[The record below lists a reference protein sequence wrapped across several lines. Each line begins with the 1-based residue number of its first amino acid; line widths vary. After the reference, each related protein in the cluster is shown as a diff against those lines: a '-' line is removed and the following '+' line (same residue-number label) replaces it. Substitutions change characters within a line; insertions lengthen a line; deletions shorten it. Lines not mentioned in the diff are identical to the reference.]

1 MQYISRVDRAL
12 LSEQALGAIRRAI
25 VVGELAPGTPVK
37 DVELAARMGLSRT
50 PVREALARLA
60 DEGLIETKPHSYTRV
75 TPLDADAVRDA
86 HAVVQSMH
94 GLATRSAV
102 PRLTAEHLDAMRE
115 ANARFA
121 AAVDG
126 GALEEAIARDDA
138 FHGVLVHACG
148 NAAVAATIRRYTPLL
163 HRAIYLY
170 FRSPLGRDSAPMH
183 ERIIAACEAGDA
195 ALAADL
201 AEQNWANLAVMI
213 EEKTQP

>member
-1 MQYISRVDRAL
+1 MQYIGRVDRVL
-12 LSEQALGAIRRAI
+12 LSDQALDVIRRAI
-25 VVGELAPGTPVK
+25 VAGELAPGTPVK

-75 TPLDADAVRDA
+75 TPMDAEAVRDA

-94 GLATRSAV
+94 GLATRLAV
-102 PRLTAEHLDAMRE
+102 PRLTAAHLDAMRA

-126 GALEEAIARDDA
+126 GALVDAIALDDA
-138 FHGVLVHACG
+138 FHGVLVQVAA
-148 NAAVAATIRRYTPLL
+148 NSAVAATIRRYTPIL
-163 HRAIYLY
+163 HRAIHLY

-183 ERIIAACEAGDA
+183 DRIITACEAGDA

-201 AEQNWANLAVMI
+201 AERNWANLAVLL
-213 EEKTQP
+213 EEKKP

>member
-1 MQYISRVDRAL
+1 MQYISRMDRPL
-12 LSEQALGAIRRAI
+12 LSEQALDVIRRAI

-60 DEGLIETKPHSYTRV
+60 DEGLIESKPHSYTRV
-75 TPLDADAVRDA
+75 TALNADAVRDA

-94 GLATRSAV
+94 GLATRLAV
-102 PRLTAEHLDAMRE
+102 PRLTEEHLAAMRA

-121 AAVDG
+121 AAVG
-126 GALEEAIARDDA
+126 AGALEDAIACDDA
-138 FHGVLVHACG
+138 FHDVPVRASG
-148 NAAVAATIRRYTPLL
+148 NRAVAATIRRYTPLL

-183 ERIIAACEAGDA
+183 DRIIAACVAGDA
-195 ALAADL
+195 TSAAEL
-201 AEQNWANLAVMI
+201 AEQNWANLAVLL
-213 EEKTQP
+213 EEKS

>member
-1 MQYISRVDRAL
+1 MQYISRMDRVL

-75 TPLDADAVRDA
+75 TPMDADAVRDA
-86 HAVVQSMH
+86 HGVVQAMH
-94 GLATRSAV
+94 GLATRLAV
-102 PRLTAEHLDAMRE
+102 PRLTAEHLDAMRA

-121 AAVDG
+121 TAVDT
-126 GALEEAIARDDA
+126 GALEDAIACDDA
-138 FHGVLVHACG
+138 FHGVLVLACA
-148 NAAVAATIRRYTPLL
+148 NKAVAATIRRYTPLL

-195 ALAADL
+195 TAAAEL
-201 AEQNWANLAVMI
+201 AERNWANLAVLM
-213 EEKTQP
+213 EEKKP

>member
-1 MQYISRVDRAL
+1 MQYISRVERAL
-12 LSEQALGAIRRAI
+12 LSDQALDAIRRAI
-25 VVGELAPGTPVK
+25 VVGELAPGVAVK

-60 DEGLIETKPHSYTRV
+60 DEGLIESKPHSYTRV

-86 HAVVQSMH
+86 HAVVQAMH
-94 GLATRSAV
+94 GLATRLAV
-102 PRLTAEHLDAMRE
+102 PLLTAAHLDEMRA

-121 AAVDG
+121 AAVEA
-126 GALEEAIARDDA
+126 GALEDAIVRDDA
-138 FHGVLVHACG
+138 FHSVLVAACG
-148 NAAVAATIRRYTPLL
+148 NKAVAATIGRYTPLL

-195 ALAADL
+195 VTAAEL
-201 AEQNWANLAVMI
+201 AEQNWANLAI
-213 EEKTQP
+213 LLEEKS

>member
-1 MQYISRVDRAL
+1 MQYISRMDRPL
-12 LSEQALGAIRRAI
+12 LSEQALEVIRRAI

-60 DEGLIETKPHSYTRV
+60 DEGLIESKPHSYTRV
-75 TPLDADAVRDA
+75 TPLDTDAVRDA

-94 GLATRSAV
+94 GLATRLAV
-102 PRLTAEHLDAMRE
+102 PRLTAEHLDAMRA

-121 AAVDG
+121 AAVDS
-126 GALEEAIARDDA
+126 GALEDAIACDDA
-138 FHGVLVHACG
+138 FHAVPVLACG
-148 NAAVAATIRRYTPLL
+148 NRAVAATVRRYTPLL

-183 ERIIAACEAGDA
+183 ERIIAACQAGDA
-195 ALAADL
+195 TLAAGL
-201 AEQNWANLAVMI
+201 AEQNWANLAVLL
-213 EEKTQP
+213 EEKKQS